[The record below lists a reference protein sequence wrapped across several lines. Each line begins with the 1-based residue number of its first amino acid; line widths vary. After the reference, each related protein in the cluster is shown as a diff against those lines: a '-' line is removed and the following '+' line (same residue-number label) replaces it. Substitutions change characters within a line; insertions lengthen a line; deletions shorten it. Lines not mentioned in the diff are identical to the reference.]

1 MIRGVLQVLQHYYQ
15 SLTFQM
21 LCKFM
26 EDGGGRDKRS
36 IEEAVE
42 EV

>member
-1 MIRGVLQVLQHYYQ
+1 MIIN
-15 SLTFQM
+15 LTEWA
-21 LCKFM
+21 FM